1 MLFIQDLVRTR
12 KAFSIR
18 GGHAGL
24 VTLAVLTSCSA
35 PASHDGAAAS
45 PAKAAAASAVPDVTA
60 QSHLRLMSQRQ
71 YYNTLVDIFGAEI
84 VPALSFAPFQR
95 TDGLLATGAAYD
107 GVSGSQ
113 VEQFQRTASLIA
125 KAIVSTDNRDFL
137 LPCKP
142 ANEKAADAAC
152 TTKYI
157 SYIGPLLF
165 RRPLAQSELTEFV
178 GQAGD
183 AANRL
188 QNYYRGLSI
197 ALEGMLINPSV
208 LYVKEET
215 EADPINQG
223 RQRLNAYSLAS
234 RLSLFLW
241 NQAPDE
247 KLLKAAANGDLS
259 NPKARAKVVDM
270 MLASPKLEEGM
281 RAFFDDMLGFD
292 DFATLAKDSKVYPAF
307 TGQVAEE
314 AREQTLRTIVD
325 ELLAKNGD
333 YRDLFTTRHTFIAPS
348 LAALYHEPAMRTW
361 TGYTAPADEP
371 RAGLLTQISFLAL
384 HSHPGRSSPTRR
396 GKALRELLMCQ
407 KVPDPPANVDF
418 SAVENPDPTL
428 KTARDR
434 LEAHRKN
441 PVCAGCHKIT
451 DPIGLAL
458 ENFDGSG
465 QYRDDE
471 HGAVIDASGS
481 IDGKE
486 FKDAVGLGQAL
497 HDSPTVTS
505 CLVKRVFGYAIGG
518 KLRLKDQPLVDHFN
532 AAFAA
537 GSYRLPNLLRTIAL
551 SPTFTEVD
559 TSEDAPAP
567 VKTAQAETAT
577 SGNQ

>member
-1 MLFIQDLVRTR
+1 MRFITSVVQTR
-12 KAFSIR
+12 KLA
-18 GGHAGL
+18 L
-24 VTLAVLTSCSA
+24 VKSSLAAVVSVAVLASCSA
-35 PASHDGAAAS
+35 PASHDGAAPA
-45 PAKAAAASAVPDVTA
+45 AKAAAATTPSPDGAA

-71 YYNTLVDIFGAEI
+71 YNNTLVDIFGAEI

-113 VEQFQRTASLIA
+113 VEQYQRTASLIA
-125 KAIVSTDNRDFL
+125 KSIVSPDHRDFL

-142 ANEKAADAAC
+142 VNEKAADDAC

-165 RRPLAQSELTEFV
+165 RRPLAQTELKEVV

-197 ALEGMLINPSV
+197 ALEGMLISPNM
-208 LYVKEET
+208 LYVKEES
-215 EADPINQG
+215 EADPANTG

-247 KLLKAAANGDLS
+247 KLLKAAANGDLD
-259 NPKARAKVVDM
+259 NPKKRAKVVDM
-270 MLASPKLEEGM
+270 MLASPKLEEGV

-325 ELLAKNGD
+325 HLLTQNGD
-333 YRDLFTTRHTFIAPS
+333 YRDLFTTRKTFIAPS

-361 TGYTAPADEP
+361 TEYTAPADEP

-396 GKALRELLMCQ
+396 GKALRELLLCQ

-434 LEAHRKN
+434 LDAHRRN

-465 QYRDDE
+465 QYRDEE
-471 HGAVIDASGS
+471 HGGVINASGS

-486 FKDAVGLGQAL
+486 FKDAVGLGQVL
-497 HDSPTVTS
+497 HDSPAVTS
-505 CLVKRVFGYAIGG
+505 CLVKRVFGYAVGG
-518 KLRLKDQPLVDHFN
+518 KLRQKDQPLVDYFN
-532 AAFAA
+532 DRFGA
-537 GSYRLPNLLRTIAL
+537 GGYRLPNLMRTIVL
-551 SPTFTEVD
+551 SPAFSEVD
-559 TSEDAPAP
+559 VSEDAPA
-567 VKTAQAETAT
+567 KTAQAETT
-577 SGNQ
+577 TTGIH